1 MARTDPPHA
10 ADERTM
16 LMAWLEFQRETM
28 LTKIEGLSEEQA
40 RFKPAATANSLL
52 GLITHLAHVEHWWFS
67 ECLAGNEDDFPRWG
81 DPDDRDY
88 DFKPT
93 DEHTVAWACELY
105 RSYWERGNQIA
116 AAASLDDVSKHPR
129 AVERGWTLRWIL
141 VHMIEETAR
150 HAGHADITRE
160 LIDGSIGM

>member
-1 MARTDPPHA
+1 MARPQPPLV

-28 LTKIEGLSEEQA
+28 VQKIEGLSEEQA
-40 RFKPAATANSLL
+40 RFKPAPTANSLL
-52 GLITHLAHVEHWWFS
+52 GLITHLAGVEHWWFS
-67 ECLAGNEDDFPRWG
+67 ECFAGNEDDFPTWG

-88 DFKPT
+88 DFKPA
-93 DEHTVAWACELY
+93 DEHTIEWALDLY
-105 RSYWERGNQIA
+105 RGYWTRGNDIA
-116 AAASLDDVSKHPR
+116 AAASLDDLCKTPWRGKTVS
-129 AVERGWTLRWIL
+129 LRWIL

-160 LIDGSIGM
+160 LIDGSIGV

>member
-1 MARTDPPHA
+1 MSRVEPPHA

-16 LMAWLEFQRETM
+16 LMAWLEFHRETM
-28 LTKIEGLSEEQA
+28 VEKITGLTEEQA
-40 RFKPAATANSLL
+40 RWKPAPTANSLL
-52 GLITHLAHVEHWWFS
+52 GLILHLANVEHWWFS
-67 ECLAGNEDDFPRWG
+67 ECFAGNPDVFPTWG

-93 DEHTVAWACELY
+93 PQHTIEGAIELY
-105 RSYWERGNQIA
+105 RQWWTTGNEIA
-116 AAASLDDVSKHPR
+116 AAGDLDAVAQHPR
-129 AVERGWTLRWIL
+129 SQKKGTTLRWIL

-160 LIDGSIGM
+160 LIDGKIGD